1 MDEED
6 YIQAQGQE
14 AAFLY
19 QAIQEVAGRVAPSSG
34 TPKAESVI
42 NPAELPTSSLG
53 GKLGT
58 IGSVFNSLNQY
69 RKL

>member
-14 AAFLY
+14 TAFLY
-19 QAIQEVAGRVAPSSG
+19 QAIQEITSRTTPSSG

-42 NPAELPTSSLG
+42 NPAELPPSTVG
-53 GKLGT
+53 AKLGT
-58 IGSVFNSLNQY
+58 LGSVFNSLNKY
-69 RKL
+69 RGL